1 MIPPC
6 PRCGTRMV
14 ERVNGA
20 TGLAFWG
27 CPSYPRCRG
36 TRTAR
41 ARPQDAS
48 VPASPHATG
57 ARERDA
63 LIRELTR
70 LLSVIHPDK
79 WGGESAVATAL
90 TQEVLTLRTRLLEER
105 R

>member
-6 PRCGTRMV
+6 PRCGARMV
-14 ERVNGA
+14 ERTNHA

-36 TRTAR
+36 TRTATGS
-41 ARPQDAS
+41 RPQG
-48 VPASPHATG
+48 PPTLP
-57 ARERDA
+57 ERDA

-90 TQEVLTLRTRLLEER
+90 TQEVLQLRDRLQR
-105 R
+105 GKP